1 VFTFFVRRLLV
12 TIPVIFCTLS
22 LLFLLFFVIP
32 GDPVERMAGGGDGRN
47 VSATLRRNVE
57 RKYGFDKS
65 KPEQFVRFWQR
76 LGTGDLGTSYKS
88 NTEVSTIVGRTAVA
102 SARLAFWAILI
113 EIFIGIGAGVLSAV
127 RRYSF
132 LDGLTTI
139 TTAAMSAIP
148 VFVLAYLLQLG
159 LGVFTHQHDWPGW
172 TRFPVQGIGPDTW
185 ALGVIPTGDQWKYLI
200 LPAITL
206 ASVSTALV
214 TRLTRTTM
222 LEVVRADYLRTA
234 RAKGL
239 LERQVILRH
248 GLRNAMI
255 PVVTYIGIDFATLMG
270 AAVLTETVYAWPGMG
285 SRITTA
291 IEANDVPVV
300 IGVTLV
306 VVVVYV
312 AANLAVD
319 LSYGWFD
326 PRIRSAR
333 NEGRS

>member
-1 VFTFFVRRLLV
+1 MTAFVVRRLLV
-12 TIPVIFCTLS
+12 TIPVVFCALS
-22 LLFLLFFVIP
+22 LLFVLFFIAP
-32 GDPVERMAGGGDGRN
+32 GDPVEKLAGGGDGRK
-47 VSATLRRNVE
+47 VTATLRHNIEV
-57 RKYGFDKS
+57 KYGFDKS
-65 KPEQFVRFWQR
+65 LPEQFTRYWQR
-76 LGTGDLGTSYKS
+76 MLSGDFGTSYKS
-88 NTEVSTIVGRTAVA
+88 NTEVSTIVGKTAVA

-113 EIFIGIGAGVLSAV
+113 EVFIGIGAGVLSAV

-132 LDGLTTI
+132 LDGLTTFS
-139 TTAAMSAIP
+139 TAAMSAIP
-148 VFVLAYLLQLG
+148 VFVLAYLLQLSF
-159 LGVFTHQHDWPGW
+159 GVYAGQHDWPDW
-172 TRFPVQGIGPDTW
+172 ARFPIQGIGPDTW
-185 ALGVIPTGDQWKYLI
+185 TLGVIPTGDQWKHLV

-222 LEVVRADYLRTA
+222 LETVRADYLRTA

-239 LERQVILRH
+239 LERQVIMRH

-270 AAVLTETVYAWPGMG
+270 AAVLTETVYNWPGMG

-300 IGVTLV
+300 LGVTFV
-306 VVVVYV
+306 VVLVYV
-312 AANLAVD
+312 AANLVVD

-333 NEGRS
+333 NEGR